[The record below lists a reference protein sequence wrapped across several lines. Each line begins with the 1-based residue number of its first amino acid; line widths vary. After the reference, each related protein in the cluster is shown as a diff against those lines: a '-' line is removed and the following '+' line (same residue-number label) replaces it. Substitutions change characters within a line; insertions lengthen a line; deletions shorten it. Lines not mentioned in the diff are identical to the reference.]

1 MCIQSFYLKKGYGN
15 TKNVG
20 PTNLSS
26 PNQKPNSIIDS
37 SKAARSITFAGS
49 GKGICSLYSNINVKS
64 NVPQNKPG
72 FTFRA
77 RNGLINADSA
87 RYAIGHYES
96 INAFDAA
103 CKFNKG

>member
-1 MCIQSFYLKKGYGN
+1 MSALRTYHLRTRNQTQS
-15 TKNVG
+15 
-20 PTNLSS
+20 
-26 PNQKPNSIIDS
+26 SIHQ
-37 SKAARSITFAGS
+37 RQHVLLLFFAGS
-49 GKGICSLYSNINVKS
+49 GKGICSLYSNIHVTS